1 MSTFSHS
8 QDEERG
14 KQPAREAPGEQGEVP
29 RKRDD
34 SKDDKSDPGIRRM
47 ADSVT
52 LPHQRHENQERGG
65 QRLQKDAASAS
76 RTILFVRHHY
86 RRNQMAIHKK
96 GLAHWE
102 GDLKHGKG
110 TVSTESGALSQQPYG
125 FNTRF
130 EGVKGT
136 NPEELIGA
144 AHAACFSMA
153 LSLMLSE
160 EGYTATSI
168 DTTAVVTLN
177 KTDGGFAITDIAL
190 QSQIVLPDVSPA
202 AFDEI
207 IQKAKAG
214 CPVSQVLKANITLDY
229 QLNP

>member
-1 MSTFSHS
+1 MA
-8 QDEERG
+8 
-14 KQPAREAPGEQGEVP
+14 KAPC
-29 RKRDD
+29 R
-34 SKDDKSDPGIRRM
+34 
-47 ADSVT
+47 
-52 LPHQRHENQERGG
+52 QR
-65 QRLQKDAASAS
+65 A
-76 RTILFVRHHY
+76 
-86 RRNQMAIHKK
+86 
-96 GLAHWE
+96 
-102 GDLKHGKG
+102 
-110 TVSTESGALSQQPYG
+110 GALSQQPYG

-190 QSQIVLPDVSPA
+190 QSQIVLPDVAPA

-214 CPVSQVLKANITLDY
+214 LPGIAGAESQYHSRLPAESVSCRARAQRAPFSQYLSLRCPIVVSFVL
-229 QLNP
+229 